1 MAYCQL
7 NNTQKTQLFIFFFS
21 LEYIFS
27 VSKWNFKKKSS
38 EKEAGK
44 PTAPDI
50 SYSQVKNV
58 SARLKTLLAK
68 QVISQAV
75 N

>member
-7 NNTQKTQLFIFFFS
+7 NKTQKTQLFIFFS

-58 SARLKTLLAK
+58 STRLKTLLAK